1 MSVIGPGSHWS
12 SIAILISIEDT
23 LADLSGHVLF
33 FDLIDVKYELDKI
46 FLRVSDNNFR

>member
-1 MSVIGPGSHWS
+1 MGTLLMSIK
-12 SIAILISIEDT
+12 DT
-23 LADLSGHVLF
+23 LADLSGHVLS

>member
-1 MSVIGPGSHWS
+1 MSVIG
-12 SIAILISIEDT
+12 IAPIGTLLISIKDT
-23 LADLSGHVLF
+23 LADLSGHVLS